1 MADKEMKTAQ
11 DQREDLK
18 TETDTDPKAGAEP
31 AAETEECNTGKST
44 ENKSEEKTEE
54 TSGSAEKA
62 EETGKNQKAEETGD
76 QKKSFFKKKEK
87 KDPKDEKIADL
98 TDRLQRQ
105 MAEFDNYRKRTDK
118 EKAQMFDV
126 GAKSVIEKILPIV
139 DNFERGLENCS
150 EEDPFADGMKK
161 VYKQM
166 ITALTDLNVK
176 PIEAVGKEFDPDF
189 HNAVMHTEDESVGEN
204 VVVEEFQKG
213 YLYKDTVVRHSM
225 VKVAN

>member
-1 MADKEMKTAQ
+1 LADIDKKAAQ
-11 DQREDLK
+11 DQKEDSMPE
-18 TETDTDPKAGAEP
+18 TEKDPKVEAKP
-31 AAETEECNTGKST
+31 AAETEEKKAENNTKESS
-44 ENKSEEKTEE
+44 KDDKEK

-62 EETGKNQKAEETGD
+62 EETGKGEKAEDAGD

-87 KDPKDEKIADL
+87 KDPKDEKIADM

-105 MAEFDNYRKRTDK
+105 MAEFDNYRKRTEK
-118 EKAQMFDV
+118 EKAQMFDI

-139 DNFERGLENCS
+139 DNFERGLENCD
-150 EEDPFADGMKK
+150 ENDPFAEGMKK
-161 VYKQM
+161 TYKQLTTM
-166 ITALTDLNVK
+166 LTDLDVK
-176 PIEAVGKEFDPDF
+176 PIEAVGKEFDPNF

-204 VVVEEFQKG
+204 TIVEEFQKG